1 MPCSRP
7 TAAIWT
13 RSTLTAGGVAI
24 TAGPHHRRR
33 LADNLPRIL
42 PGHLAARIDTGA
54 WTVPPVFQALLAW
67 SGMDHAEAY
76 RVFNM
81 GMGMA
86 VIPAASTWPRPEPRC
101 RMPCRWALITRCG
114 DAAQV
119 ELA

>member
-1 MPCSRP
+1 
-7 TAAIWT
+7 
-13 RSTLTAGGVAI
+13 
-24 TAGPHHRRR
+24 
-33 LADNLPRIL
+33 
-42 PGHLAARIDTGA
+42 A

-81 GMGMA
+81 GMGMVA
-86 VIPAASTWPRPEPRC
+86 VIPAAHLAVARTAVPDA
-101 RMPCRWALITRCG
+101 MPMGALITRRG